1 MKESENDRKLKE
13 IKNEVLKCRKCILE
27 EERVKNKY
35 YPVVGQGDHQA
46 KIMFI
51 AEAPGYNE
59 SKTGKPFCGAA
70 GLVLDDLLNSVGIK
84 RESIYI
90 TNLLK
95 CRPPKNRDPLKE
107 EVQLCSGFL
116 EKQISII
123 KPKAICLLGRYS
135 MKLIMEKYSLSEKI
149 DSISKIH
156 GRLFE
161 SNNVFIIPFYHPAV
175 ATYNPN
181 MKKVLLDDIKI
192 LEKFK

>member
-1 MKESENDRKLKE
+1 MEESENDKKLKE
-13 IKNEVLKCRKCILE
+13 IKDGVLKCRKCILG

-35 YPVVGQGDHQA
+35 YPVIGQGNHQA

-51 AEAPGYNE
+51 GEAPGYNE
-59 SKTGKPFCGAA
+59 AKTGKPFCGAA
-70 GLVLDDLLNSVGIK
+70 GFILDDLLNSIGIK
-84 RESIYI
+84 RENVYI

-95 CRPPKNRDPLKE
+95 CRPPKNRDPLGE
-107 EVQLCSGFL
+107 EIQLCSNFL
-116 EKQISII
+116 EKQIAII
-123 KPKAICLLGRYS
+123 KPQVICLLGRHS
-135 MKLIMEKYSLSEKI
+135 MKFIMEKYDLSDKI
-149 DSISKIH
+149 DGISKIH

-161 SNNVFIIPFYHPAV
+161 SNGMLIIPVYHPAV